1 MQEPLIKCQG
11 LLAAVG
17 ASFAVVNVETLIK
30 QNNFVRLIYLGALL
44 LLSFVAAE

>member
-1 MQEPLIKCQG
+1 MIKCQG

-30 QNNFVRLIYLGALL
+30 ENNCVRLIYLAAIL
-44 LLSFVAAE
+44 LLSYVAAE